1 MWNWKRAVFLYNKH
15 FFFHFNHNEELI
27 TNDVGLVQLCQ
38 PIRGRSIPLCTK
50 SYKDSFYLMVAT
62 GLSLIDPASKK
73 KPTVLQETV
82 LEETYHNCKRPTSE
96 VCMKPTRSGKH
107 SSICKGDSGGPL
119 VVLSHFVDSK
129 CLYGVSSYAPNK
141 YCSGESY
148 FDRVSYFYDWI
159 EQNM

>member
-27 TNDVGLVQLCQ
+27 TNDVGLIQLCQ

-82 LEETYHNCKRPTSE
+82 LEETYHNC
-96 VCMKPTRSGKH
+96 
-107 SSICKGDSGGPL
+107 
-119 VVLSHFVDSK
+119 
-129 CLYGVSSYAPNK
+129 
-141 YCSGESY
+141 
-148 FDRVSYFYDWI
+148 
-159 EQNM
+159 